1 MRVECVFCEEAKK
14 LINSM
19 WLKFM
24 LEVIKQRMRKVEFK
38 TECRFVVINN
48 RMSFY
53 PRRHQQQDVIL
64 PSS

>member
-1 MRVECVFCEEAKK
+1 
-14 LINSM
+14 
-19 WLKFM
+19 M

-53 PRRHQQQDVIL
+53 PRHQQQNVIL
-64 PSS
+64 PSSSTTECHFTLVVINNRM